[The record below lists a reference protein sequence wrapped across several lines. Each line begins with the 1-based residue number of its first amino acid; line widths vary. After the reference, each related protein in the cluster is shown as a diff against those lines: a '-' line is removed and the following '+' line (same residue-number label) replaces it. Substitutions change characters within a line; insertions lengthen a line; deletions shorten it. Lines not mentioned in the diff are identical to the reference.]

1 MFEFDF
7 SPPEELTI
15 SLWRSLLLNVLDRLS
30 PERLPPLQ
38 LTSKPVDVGILVG
51 DLVDLPWYRTVFTN
65 LGDVISPETLPPLE
79 LESRPVDVGELLG
92 DDLSRG
98 WWDTLMASLR
108 DRLAPEKLPPL
119 DLTSQP
125 VAVFGAESSLQI
137 LDWSTLIST
146 PKVFLKDAPPQEPR
160 EEVPISSIEEAEQPA
175 VQAGRQGSRALG
187 GSNATGSRPGSHPL
201 SAKNL
206 DWTGRCRSCFPDR
219 GDVQVCVAEKSGV
232 PERPAGRFFI
242 LDVPIA
248 ISPFRRIHLQC
259 RMVAIPT

>member
-1 MFEFDF
+1 MAELDF
-7 SPPEELTI
+7 SPPDELTI

-30 PERLPPLQ
+30 PERLAPLQ

-98 WWDTLMASLR
+98 WWDTLLASLR

-119 DLTSQP
+119 NLTSQP
-125 VAVFGAESSLQI
+125 VAVFGAESSLQL

-146 PKVFLKDAPPQEPR
+146 PKVFLQDAPRQDGLENDASG
-160 EEVPISSIEEAEQPA
+160 EEVLASRMEEAAQPTVLEVPKDPVLWA
-175 VQAGRQGSRALG
+175 VRMQLARDLGRTR
-187 GSNATGSRPGSHPL
+187 
-201 SAKNL
+201 
-206 DWTGRCRSCFPDR
+206 
-219 GDVQVCVAEKSGV
+219 
-232 PERPAGRFFI
+232 
-242 LDVPIA
+242 
-248 ISPFRRIHLQC
+248 FRRRIWIGLAAAEAVFLI
-259 RMVAIPT
+259 VAMFKFT